1 MTTCVI
7 SRRSA
12 LRGLLLGTL
21 SGTGLML
28 LGQETSGVRDL
39 IAKTQEDLRRAS
51 EFMRSKNKER
61 TRYEKAQREL
71 SEFDRKLAKGNFDKG
86 KLNAAMDELREVV
99 KDNTLES
106 RDRDALTAD
115 LGALGALKEMR

>member
-1 MTTCVI
+1 MLRLAVDWRGRAGTNRASGSLTGGAYFAPGGPMTTCVI

-21 SGTGLML
+21 SGTGLVL

-61 TRYEKAQREL
+61 TRYEKAQRER
-71 SEFDRKLAKGNFDKG
+71 SEFDR
-86 KLNAAMDELREVV
+86 
-99 KDNTLES
+99 
-106 RDRDALTAD
+106 
-115 LGALGALKEMR
+115 